1 MQFFLDTANI
11 EEIRSGVEWGLVDGV
26 TTNPS
31 LLAKEK
37 GRPFEA
43 LIREICETVD
53 GPVSVESVSQTAKE
67 MIQEGKGLARLHEN
81 VVVKIPM
88 TIEGMKAVQALESE
102 EIRTNV
108 TLIFSPLQALLA
120 AKAGASYVS
129 PFVGRLDDIAQ
140 PGMELVQDILTIFDN
155 YEFSTEVI
163 VASVRNP
170 IHALEAAR
178 MGADIATVPYNV
190 LKQFSLHPLTD
201 KGIEKFL
208 ADWKKVQQK

>member
-11 EEIRSGVEWGLVDGV
+11 EEIRTGMEWGLVDGV

-31 LLAKEK
+31 LLAREN
-37 GRPFEA
+37 RPFES
-43 LIREICETVD
+43 LIREICETVQ
-53 GPVSVESVSQTAKE
+53 GPVSVEVVSPSAKD
-67 MIQEGKGLARLHEN
+67 MIQEAKGLARLHEN

-88 TIEGMKAVQALESE
+88 TIEGMQAVQALESE

-108 TLIFSPLQALLA
+108 TLVFSPLQALLA

-140 PGMELVQDILTIFDN
+140 PGMELVQDILTIYDN

-163 VASVRNP
+163 VASIRNP
-170 IHALEAAR
+170 IHALEAAL
-178 MGADIATVPYNV
+178 MGADVATIPFQV
-190 LKQFSLHPLTD
+190 LKQFAHHPLTD
-201 KGIEKFL
+201 KGIDKFL
-208 ADWKKVQQK
+208 ADWKKVRRS

>member
-1 MQFFLDTANI
+1 MQFFLDTANL
-11 EEIRSGVEWGLVDGV
+11 EEIRTGMDWGLVDGV

-31 LLAKEK
+31 LLAREN
-37 GRPFEA
+37 RAFEP
-43 LIREICETVD
+43 LIREICELVQ
-53 GPVSVESVSQTAKE
+53 GPVSVEVVSPAAAD
-67 MIQEGKGLARLHEN
+67 MIQEAKGLARLHEN

-88 TIEGMKAVQALESE
+88 TIEGMQAVQALESE

-108 TLIFSPLQALLA
+108 TLVFSPLQALLA

-140 PGMELVQDILTIFDN
+140 PGMELVQDILTIYDN

-163 VASVRNP
+163 VASIRSP
-170 IHALEAAR
+170 MHALEAAL
-178 MGADIATVPYNV
+178 MGADVATIPFQV
-190 LKQFSLHPLTD
+190 LRQFAHHPLTD

-208 ADWKKVQQK
+208 ADWKKVRRT